1 MTKKIGAQYPT
12 ESVILR
18 YDHELSRSKSAIEL
32 YEKSGREAYE
42 WQVNVLEPMMA
53 VSEDGLWVHMK
64 FGYAIPRQNG
74 KNEVVAM
81 RELKGLYDSE
91 RIMHTAHRTTTS
103 KAAFNRL
110 LIIMEESGL
119 EEKLTL

>member
-1 MTKKIGAQYPT
+1 MTKKIGSQYPT
-12 ESVILR
+12 ESIILP
-18 YDHELSRSKSAIEL
+18 YDRKQSKAESAIEL
-32 YEKSGREAYE
+32 YEKSGRTAYE

-53 VSEDGLWVHMK
+53 VDDDGLWVHMK

-110 LIIMEESGL
+110 LKIMEESGRD
-119 EEKLTL
+119 EEKE